1 MLLKYPFQEVDL
13 MMGDVQAESVLAKF
27 VKNGEWDFHHVEAV
41 RHNSLFALHDNEN
54 VTSKEGQSSVLHRC
68 FFLSSS
74 YANDIVQGT
83 TTN

>member
-1 MLLKYPFQEVDL
+1 

-54 VTSKEGQSSVLHRC
+54 ETSKAGKLSVLPC
-68 FFLSSS
+68 CLILSSC
-74 YANDIVQGT
+74 ANVIW
-83 TTN
+83 

>member
-1 MLLKYPFQEVDL
+1 VSFAYYINSLLKNPFKEVDL

-54 VTSKEGQSSVLHRC
+54 ETSKAGKSSVLRRC
-68 FFLSSS
+68 SLLSS
-74 YANDIVQGT
+74 YGT
-83 TTN
+83 